1 MARKRKTAAEV
12 REARALA
19 DIRAREAFMPIN
31 AATAALV
38 ELRMMDLVFRL
49 SRRPVAEV
57 YLDVLNGSL
66 DELPRSRQGN
76 CRQCGPST
84 GLGDLAKL
92 PHIE

>member
-1 MARKRKTAAEV
+1 MGAARDRLVVAGAIVLGTLV
-12 REARALA
+12 
-19 DIRAREAFMPIN
+19 N
-31 AATAALV
+31 AATAALL
-38 ELRMMDLVFRL
+38 ELRLMDLVFRM